1 MGLWGGLRECT
12 YDPKDTGVSSRR
24 WNISIPGVARWL
36 AKGKTH
42 AQRGLQWKYT
52 CGGRSGEGPCT

>member
-1 MGLWGGLRECT
+1 MEKHWGVH
-12 YDPKDTGVSSRR
+12 PAV
-24 WNISIPGVARWL
+24 WNVLTPGVARWL

-52 CGGRSGEGPCT
+52 CGGHQWGTMHMKALSQC

>member
-36 AKGKTH
+36 AKGKRLTVDIH
-42 AQRGLQWKYT
+42 M
-52 CGGRSGEGPCT
+52 